1 VDAGRVDGASDSTVP
16 VATASDR
23 TGCPPLPPTGTFTTM
38 RPQPRLMTDAET
50 PNESDDGGRLFSLT
64 RDKLLV
70 ATLLLVGVAGSG
82 LARRLLGELGYN
94 DLGALVYIVGY
105 SGMVVGIWYGW
116 IRPLEITG
124 PD

>member
-1 VDAGRVDGASDSTVP
+1 
-16 VATASDR
+16 
-23 TGCPPLPPTGTFTTM
+23 
-38 RPQPRLMTDAET
+38 MTDAET

-105 SGMVVGIWYGW
+105 SGMVVGIWCGR
-116 IRPLEITG
+116 IRPLAITG

>member
-1 VDAGRVDGASDSTVP
+1 
-16 VATASDR
+16 
-23 TGCPPLPPTGTFTTM
+23 
-38 RPQPRLMTDAET
+38 MTDAET
-50 PNESDDGGRLFSLT
+50 QSDADDEGRLFELT

-82 LARRLLGELGYN
+82 LARRFLGELGYS

-105 SGMVVGIWYGW
+105 GGMVVGIWYGW
-116 IRPLEITG
+116 IRPMDITG